1 GLSLYLACLGIDAGS
16 DFFDIVIRPEGMA
29 WIGIGFVITI
39 VPVLI
44 VGFIASRIMK
54 MDYATVGG
62 MLCGSMANPMALNY
76 ANDVVGNDAPAVA
89 YTTVYPLSMF
99 VRVIIVQ
106 VLLICMC

>member
-1 GLSLYLACLGIDAGS
+1 LSSFIDAGS

-89 YTTVYPLSMF
+89 YTTVYLFKYVCQSY
-99 VRVIIVQ
+99 
-106 VLLICMC
+106 

>member
-1 GLSLYLACLGIDAGS
+1 
-16 DFFDIVIRPEGMA
+16 MA

-54 MDYATVGG
+54 MDYATVGV

-76 ANDVVGNDAPAVA
+76 ATDVVGNDAPAVA

-106 VLLICMC
+106 VMLICMC